1 MEGRVYAFL
10 ASSSELKTGI
20 PSATKAFAIVD
31 FPDPIFP
38 VNPTT
43 SIEKI
48 IQANKTKCIFAAC
61 QK

>member
-1 MEGRVYAFL
+1 V
-10 ASSSELKTGI
+10 
-20 PSATKAFAIVD
+20 KARAMVD

-38 VNPTT
+38 VIPTT
-43 SIEKI
+43 CIEKI

>member
-1 MEGRVYAFL
+1 
-10 ASSSELKTGI
+10 LKTGI
-20 PSATKAFAIVD
+20 PSATKALATVD

-43 SIEKI
+43 SMEKI